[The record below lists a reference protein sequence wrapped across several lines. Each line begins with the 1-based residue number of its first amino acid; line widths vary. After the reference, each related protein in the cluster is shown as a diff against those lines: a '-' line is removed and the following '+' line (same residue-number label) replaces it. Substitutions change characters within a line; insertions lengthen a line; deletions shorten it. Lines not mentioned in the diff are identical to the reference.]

1 VGPYRETTRP
11 TQRFRTTWTKWQ
23 RLHSAPVLVLRV
35 RSIWHTR
42 TMRTASDVILRL
54 TSDPARCGLV
64 MDFDGVLA
72 PIVDDPSASALL
84 PGAEDVLA
92 TLAEHLGVVGL
103 LSGRPVSFLRERLSL
118 NSVVLMGSYGV
129 ETWTDDGIHVLPA
142 VAAFS
147 DAVAEAEA
155 ELRRLFDS
163 PAIPGIH
170 VESKGLAV
178 AVHWRRAADRAVA
191 QRLVEAATTEIA
203 SRTGLRREPG
213 KLVEELRPPV
223 EEDKGTGLLRA
234 IAAAGVDVVAYAGD
248 DRGDL
253 PAFAAVLASGGEALV
268 VKGDD
273 IAPEVAAVDGVQ
285 FDGPQAFLDWMK
297 ELAAQLER

>member
-1 VGPYRETTRP
+1 
-11 TQRFRTTWTKWQ
+11 
-23 RLHSAPVLVLRV
+23 
-35 RSIWHTR
+35 SIWHTR

-84 PGAEDVLA
+84 PGAEEVLA
-92 TLAEHLGVVGL
+92 TLSRHFGVVGL
-103 LSGRPVSFLRERLSL
+103 LSGRPASFLRERLSL
-118 NSVVLMGSYGV
+118 DSVVLMGSYGV
-129 ETWTDDGIHVLPA
+129 ETWTENGIEVLPA

-163 PAIPGIH
+163 QSVPGIH

-234 IAAAGVDVVAYAGD
+234 IATAGVDVVAYAGD

-285 FDGPQAFLDWMK
+285 FDGPPAFLDWMK
-297 ELAAQLER
+297 ELAAHLER